1 MINFASY
8 LGAMKQMLTL
18 SLLCACLPLFGQMF
32 FDAGIKGA
40 YGPTLMYNQNIF
52 DDGEY
57 DHVLTSGYGFGA
69 KLGVHFASHHGFT
82 FDYMNSTSRQNF
94 DLRGGG
100 MHNYKWKHN
109 DLLLMY
115 RYSGNGAYVE
125 IGPEISFMSDVT
137 SDNGGS
143 QEVDVT
149 PNFADNYKSIV
160 FGFGSYLI
168 GSDLVTLQAGV
179 RLHWALDDMI
189 SEQGMENNYPA
200 TGRPFPSYEKTKATA
215 GQFMLELN
223 YAFGRFAKAS
233 CSHRWRL
240 ILFE

>member
-1 MINFASY
+1 
-8 LGAMKQMLTL
+8 
-18 SLLCACLPLFGQMF
+18 
-32 FDAGIKGA
+32 
-40 YGPTLMYNQNIF
+40 MYNKNIF
-52 DDGEY
+52 DDGDY
-57 DHVLTSGYGFGA
+57 DHVLTSGFGFGG

-82 FDYMNSTSRQNF
+82 LDFMSASSKQNF

-115 RYSGNGAYVE
+115 RYSGNGAYIE

-149 PNFADNYKSIV
+149 PKFVDNYKSIV
-160 FGFGSYLI
+160 FGFGSYLL
-168 GSDLVTLQAGV
+168 GSDLITLQAGV
-179 RLHWALDDMI
+179 RLHWGLDDMV
-189 SEQGMENNYPA
+189 SDEGQAEGYPA
-200 TGRPFPSYEKTKATA
+200 TGTSFDTYEKTHPTA

-223 YAFGRFAKAS
+223 YAFGRFARAS
-233 CSHRWRL
+233 CSQRWRL